1 MRLIGRNGDFLHRF
15 SDQSESTISGDRERF
30 SGRRFRAN
38 IVRRIESFNRV
49 APPGTR
55 LGPYEIL
62 ASIRAGGMGEVY
74 WARDGRLGREVAI
87 KVLPQVKLLD
97 FGLARYTP
105 AVSNQSDTF
114 TAIANKNGEGRSI
127 RPKHM

>member
-1 MRLIGRNGDFLHRF
+1 
-15 SDQSESTISGDRERF
+15 
-30 SGRRFRAN
+30 
-38 IVRRIESFNRV
+38 
-49 APPGTR
+49 
-55 LGPYEIL
+55 
-62 ASIRAGGMGEVY
+62 MGEVY